1 MLNRFY
7 HMAEGFTGLPAE
19 RTAMAGGIAVA
30 HVVEGGLSGSST
42 RSAERVAQLMKH
54 LYSAG
59 GNYPFCLVLR
69 GGDVVTLA
77 RQVLLLVFH
86 PCYVVAE
93 KGRPLFVE
101 GVTEEALRVFREQR
115 IEVELIAMG
124 EAKMLDVRGSD
135 PAGEYYRYCLS
146 AYNPEDVFLLTGGD
160 LAGWAGELDRVD
172 RELAK
177 NHALIHRLAIE
188 RFAAGEEA
196 ARQRREIGR
205 LREERR
211 IMEELLELGKK
222 HDEVS
227 YILRFYRNEYE
238 ILPLWYKRFGHIIKV
253 IQGKRSFRSLF
264 DKSVK
269 KYKD

>member
-1 MLNRFY
+1 V
-7 HMAEGFTGLPAE
+7 G
-19 RTAMAGGIAVA
+19 
-30 HVVEGGLSGSST
+30 
-42 RSAERVAQLMKH
+42 QLIKH

-69 GGDVVTLA
+69 GDETAALV
-77 RQVLLLVFH
+77 RQALLLLFH

-93 KGRPLFVE
+93 KGRPVFIE
-101 GVTEEALRVFREQR
+101 KTDDAALRAFHEQR
-115 IEVELIAMG
+115 IEVELIAMDK
-124 EAKMLDVRGSD
+124 AKMLDARGQD
-135 PAGEYYRYCLS
+135 PAGDYYRYCLS
-146 AYNPEDVFLLTGGD
+146 SYDPEDVFLLAGGD
-160 LAGWAGELDRVD
+160 IAGWAAELGRVD

-177 NHALIHRLAIE
+177 GHALVHRLATE
-188 RFAAGEEA
+188 RFAAGGEA

-205 LREERR
+205 LREERQ
-211 IMEELLELGKK
+211 IMEELLELGNK
-222 HDEVS
+222 HDEVN

-264 DKSVK
+264 DKRVK